1 MTVPKSDFN
10 AAEIAARE
18 MLLAMTGGT
27 EDGFDS
33 AVWLMSAMAR
43 TNPEDTVTVLI
54 FASMLARFVANDLG
68 ISAAE
73 VVDMSL
79 EVIARNREA

>member
-1 MTVPKSDFN
+1 MPKSDFN

-18 MLLAMTGGT
+18 MLLAMTGGGT

-43 TNPEDTVTVLI
+43 TNPEDTVTVLKFGAVI
-54 FASMLARFVANDLG
+54 SKIVSAYAG
-68 ISAAE
+68 ISVAE
-73 VVDMSL
+73 AIEMTL
-79 EVIARNREA
+79 NAIAHVREDG

>member
-1 MTVPKSDFN
+1 MSKSDFN

-43 TNPEDTVTVLI
+43 TNPEDTVTVLKFGAVI
-54 FASMLARFVANDLG
+54 SKIVSVYAG
-68 ISAAE
+68 ISVAE
-73 VVDMSL
+73 AIEMTL
-79 EVIARNREA
+79 NAIAHVREDG